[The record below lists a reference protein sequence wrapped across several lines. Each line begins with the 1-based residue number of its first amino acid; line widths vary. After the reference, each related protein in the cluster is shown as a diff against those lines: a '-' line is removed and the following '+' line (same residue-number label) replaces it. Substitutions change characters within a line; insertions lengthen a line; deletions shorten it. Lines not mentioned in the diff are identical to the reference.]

1 MNKEQIKVS
10 ILIAALEEERWIGH
24 AVSAALA
31 SVSAAGLRGE
41 VIVCDGGSQDAT
53 RERAK
58 RSGALVL
65 QAPKGRAKQLNA
77 GLRAA
82 RGDWV
87 MLLHADALCNPRMLE
102 AADASLERGAVAR
115 EHGAEA
121 VDEAPQDGVVA
132 DLDLLDALALAHAE
146 PAFGDERRAR
156 LGRGHAPHD
165 PIFGE
170 PDLPF
175 AAHGHGQQRHPL
187 LLDEA
192 RLEAGQRGEAR
203 QQRLERGRLGGGDA
217 GREGDD
223 QQAEGAGHGRSDAA
237 GVSRILCRI
246 TFGVSSSRLPS
257 ASVNASSVRAR
268 AARWS
273 FVTFQTS

>member
-1 MNKEQIKVS
+1 MLTTLVPRSKEREGEFDRDGPVAFHCTFRRAALFLPFMNKEQIKVS

-102 AADASLERGAVAR
+102 AADASLERGAVGGWFQVDLLPESGESTNTLRLLSWGINLRTRWFTTATADQALFTSR
-115 EHGAEA
+115 E
-121 VDEAPQDGVVA
+121 VL
-132 DLDLLDALALAHAE
+132 LDL
-146 PAFGDERRAR
+146 G
-156 LGRGHAPHD
+156 GV
-165 PIFGE
+165 
-170 PDLPF
+170 PDLPLMEGI
-175 AAHGHGQQRHPL
+175 AL
-187 LLDEA
+187 A
-192 RLEAGQRGEAR
+192 RALRARGEVVVLGPWLR
-203 QQRLERGRLGGGDA
+203 ISGRRWETYGPWRTTGKMYSLRLAHKL
-217 GREGDD
+217 
-223 QQAEGAGHGRSDAA
+223 
-237 GVSRILCRI
+237 GVSERTL
-246 TFGVSSSRLPS
+246 
-257 ASVNASSVRAR
+257 AR
-268 AARWS
+268 FWRNHAGTR
-273 FVTFQTS
+273 